1 MPRHLRFD
9 VPERTLADGTIE
21 QEVDVDHV
29 ARLARELAEAGIE
42 AVAISFLH
50 SFTNPRNEQR
60 AAEAVRAAAPELR
73 VSISSEVVPEIREFE
88 RTSTTIANV
97 YVQRVVERY
106 LADLEQ
112 RLARLGFRGSLHIML
127 SNGGI
132 AVPEMAA
139 RFPVR
144 LLESGPAG
152 GALAAAAFGS
162 AGEMG
167 DLISFDM
174 GGTTAKLCVI
184 EDGEPLIAQEF
195 EVDRVYRLKRGSGLP
210 VRIAVVDM
218 IEIGAGGGSIARV
231 DALGLVTVGPD
242 SSGSDPGPACYGLGG
257 REPTV
262 TDADLVLGYLD
273 PSSFL
278 GGRMHL
284 DVAAAR
290 EAIERRIAGPIG
302 VSVEEAAFG
311 IHDLVNEGMTNAARV
326 HAVERGKDPASLP
339 LFAFGGAGPVHACG
353 VARALGVPSLVGPPA
368 AGVLSAIG
376 FLTAPLAFDFVR
388 SVRARLE
395 DLTWDDVDVRF
406 AEMEAEGLGLL
417 RESGVAA
424 EAVSHRRFA
433 DLRYEGQGYE
443 IRVPVPDAREDYP
456 GALLASFDEVYLSL
470 YERPGPHVP
479 VEAVNWRVVSSGPR
493 PEFALS
499 RAPEGADGQHA
510 QGPAPRLVPRGRGV
524 RRHGRARPL
533 RAAARDARRRSR
545 DRRGARVD
553 VRDPA
558 RRALRRL
565 GRRQPRRGVRP
576 MTRLTP
582 FTIQVISNRIGSI
595 LNEQQTALVRTA
607 FSTVVRESEDLA
619 CGVFNQAGLMVAQS
633 LTGTPGH
640 VNSMATGVKH
650 FVHAFPPESLE
661 PGDVLITNDPWK
673 TAGQVND
680 FTVVTPVFRGGRPI
694 AYFASTCHAPDI
706 GGRQFSGEAREVYE
720 EGIQIPMLKILRAG
734 EPNRDVIE
742 IIRTNVRQ
750 PDETIGDIYAQISSN
765 EVGADRL
772 RSLLDEFDLPDVE
785 EIADE
790 IISRSERAMRAGIA
804 ALPDGTYT
812 NEAWTDGFDEP
823 IVLRCTVTVAG
834 DEMTV
839 DWSGS
844 SPQSPFG
851 INLVLNYTHAYASY
865 AMKAAVA
872 PEVPH
877 NDGAF
882 RPVHVTAPLGS
893 ILNCEHPAPVASRHV
908 IGHFLP
914 GIIFGALADAVP
926 GRLLAG
932 SADAL
937 WITVWQG
944 RDRRRRP
951 FVQTVFQL
959 GGMGAR
965 TGKDGL
971 SATGFPSG
979 VAGMPAEVVESLS
992 PLVFR
997 RRELTPD
1004 TGGAGRFRGGLGQD
1018 RVITCSTDERV
1029 VGVRPARP
1037 HEASGSR
1044 PRGRPCRSRR
1054 VLPPARRRRSADQA
1068 RRAAATGGRG
1078 RAAAPRRRRLRA
1090 AGNARPR
1097 RGARG
1102 RRRGLRLDRRGPR
1115 ALRGGDPLRRIR

>member
-1 MPRHLRFD
+1 
-9 VPERTLADGTIE
+9 
-21 QEVDVDHV
+21 
-29 ARLARELAEAGIE
+29 
-42 AVAISFLH
+42 
-50 SFTNPRNEQR
+50 
-60 AAEAVRAAAPELR
+60 
-73 VSISSEVVPEIREFE
+73 
-88 RTSTTIANV
+88 
-97 YVQRVVERY
+97 
-106 LADLEQ
+106 
-112 RLARLGFRGSLHIML
+112 
-127 SNGGI
+127 
-132 AVPEMAA
+132 
-139 RFPVR
+139 
-144 LLESGPAG
+144 
-152 GALAAAAFGS
+152 
-162 AGEMG
+162 
-167 DLISFDM
+167 
-174 GGTTAKLCVI
+174 
-184 EDGEPLIAQEF
+184 
-195 EVDRVYRLKRGSGLP
+195 
-210 VRIAVVDM
+210 
-218 IEIGAGGGSIARV
+218 
-231 DALGLVTVGPD
+231 
-242 SSGSDPGPACYGLGG
+242 
-257 REPTV
+257 
-262 TDADLVLGYLD
+262 
-273 PSSFL
+273 
-278 GGRMHL
+278 
-284 DVAAAR
+284 
-290 EAIERRIAGPIG
+290 
-302 VSVEEAAFG
+302 
-311 IHDLVNEGMTNAARV
+311 MT
-326 HAVERGKDPASLP
+326 P
-339 LFAFGGAGPVHACG
+339 
-353 VARALGVPSLVGPPA
+353 
-368 AGVLSAIG
+368 
-376 FLTAPLAFDFVR
+376 
-388 SVRARLE
+388 
-395 DLTWDDVDVRF
+395 
-406 AEMEAEGLGLL
+406 
-417 RESGVAA
+417 
-424 EAVSHRRFA
+424 
-433 DLRYEGQGYE
+433 
-443 IRVPVPDAREDYP
+443 
-456 GALLASFDEVYLSL
+456 
-470 YERPGPHVP
+470 
-479 VEAVNWRVVSSGPR
+479 
-493 PEFALS
+493 
-499 RAPEGADGQHA
+499 
-510 QGPAPRLVPRGRGV
+510 
-524 RRHGRARPL
+524 
-533 RAAARDARRRSR
+533 
-545 DRRGARVD
+545 
-553 VRDPA
+553 
-558 RRALRRL
+558 
-565 GRRQPRRGVRP
+565 
-576 MTRLTP
+576 LTP

-619 CGVFNQAGLMVAQS
+619 CGVFNQAGLMIAQS

-650 FVHAFPPESLE
+650 FVHAFPPDSLE

-720 EGIQIPMLKILRAG
+720 EGIQIPMLKILQAG

-839 DWSGS
+839 DWTGS

-971 SATGFPSG
+971 ERDRVPVG
-979 VAGMPAEVVESLS
+979 
-992 PLVFR
+992 R
-997 RRELTPD
+997 RGHAR
-1004 TGGAGRFRGGLGQD
+1004 RGG
-1018 RVITCSTDERV
+1018 RVAE
-1029 VGVRPARP
+1029 PAR
-1037 HEASGSR
+1037 
-1044 PRGRPCRSRR
+1044 
-1054 VLPPARRRRSADQA
+1054 LPPARADPRLRRSGPLPRRPRPGSRDHVLDRRSRGRCPACSTA
-1068 RRAAATGGRG
+1068 RGILLPASRTASRAPRARTGCSAATICRSSASSRCGRRTRSSCGCPAAAATGRRP
-1078 RAAAPRRRRLRA
+1078 RATPRRCSETSSRATSRSRRHVPA
-1090 AGNARPR
+1090 TGW
-1097 RGARG
+1097 
-1102 RRRGLRLDRRGPR
+1102 
-1115 ALRGGDPLRRIR
+1115 